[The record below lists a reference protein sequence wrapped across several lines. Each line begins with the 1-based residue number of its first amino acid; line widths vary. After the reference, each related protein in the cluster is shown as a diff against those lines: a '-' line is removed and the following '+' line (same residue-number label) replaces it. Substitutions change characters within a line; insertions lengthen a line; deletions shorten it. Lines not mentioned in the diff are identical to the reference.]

1 MYAADQ
7 PPPPNCPAANQPV
20 ANQPSQ
26 QVANRPAANQRP
38 PPNPLEQSKIYQCPA
53 LNPFYFLCC
62 ITGQFFIDICDAD
75 QCRAGVYCISAVT
88 LTVLSYIFCIG
99 LLAINLGSLIFDL
112 YMYVIGWCRYKNCTY
127 FCARY
132 SNARDLLDV
141 YLATLSPSD
150 DYNVSYS
157 NDTGTGSGL
166 LGITLEN
173 ISAYSN
179 WNKTVITTA
188 TIAGFL
194 SYYLMIF
201 LVLLPLY
208 SSLLSC
214 KPRQHRRQH
223 QRCGENS
230 KWYKNCLKF
239 FCKSIKVALFDK
251 KDYLLPFNDDKRCSN
266 KQSTAL
272 ELKQAIYFYLI
283 YSLNLVLFAGTLG
296 LFIYIMIKK
305 VTTTD
310 EKRRAINESGLMCQF
325 LSQLCAIQSCFIF
338 SKVAYAMSNNTKDMI
353 EKFKMVD
360 FSEQDIRRNGND
372 NQVIDQ
378 GLRDMVNGN
387 QGEVDHLRL
396 KRLKELDKEFIDQAD
411 ASIKPYRHWFAVH
424 WALYT
429 ITAFM
434 STALFAEKVARDIYI
449 PSDKE
454 TWIKNPKELE
464 STIYI
469 FLFTLEHIFLFLY
482 PCFRAAQITRA
493 RVNLIKKFSQYSW
506 KHLSLPSQT
515 YFINYLKA
523 QNFGF
528 RMSIACIDVTFG
540 FNLAFVS
547 IFVGVFG
554 VILKFSL

>member
-1 MYAADQ
+1 M
-7 PPPPNCPAANQPV
+7 
-20 ANQPSQ
+20 
-26 QVANRPAANQRP
+26 
-38 PPNPLEQSKIYQCPA
+38 
-53 LNPFYFLCC
+53 
-62 ITGQFFIDICDAD
+62 
-75 QCRAGVYCISAVT
+75 
-88 LTVLSYIFCIG
+88 LSYIFCIG
-99 LLAINLGSLIFDL
+99 LLAINLGSLAFDL
-112 YMYVIGWCRYKNCTY
+112 YVIGWCPYKNCTY

-141 YLATLSPSD
+141 YLATLSPPD

-179 WNKTVITTA
+179 WNKTVITMA

-194 SYYLMIF
+194 SYYLLIF

-208 SSLLSC
+208 SSLHKLISC
-214 KPRQHRRQH
+214 EPCRHR
-223 QRCGENS
+223 GENS
-230 KWYKNCLKF
+230 ERYKNCLEF
-239 FCKSIKVALFDK
+239 FCKSIKVALFDR
-251 KDYLLPFNDDKRCSN
+251 KDYLLPFNDNLRYTDKR
-266 KQSTAL
+266 STAL
-272 ELKQAIYFYLI
+272 EPKQALYFYLI

-310 EKRRAINESGLMCQF
+310 EKSRAINESGLMCQF

-338 SKVAYAMSNNTKDMI
+338 SKVAYAMSNNTTDMI
-353 EKFKMVD
+353 EKFRKVD
-360 FSEQDIRRNGND
+360 FSDQDFKANNVNIDCEIRNMINRIAPD
-372 NQVIDQ
+372 IDRDVA
-378 GLRDMVNGN
+378 GKKTIDCLRVK
-387 QGEVDHLRL
+387 LL
-396 KRLKELDKEFIDQAD
+396 KQLDEEFIDQAD

-434 STALFAEKVARDIYI
+434 SIALFAEKVARDIYI
-449 PSDKE
+449 PDKE
-454 TWIKNPKELE
+454 TWIKDPKKLE
-464 STIYI
+464 STGYI
-469 FLFTLEHIFLFLY
+469 FLFTLEHMFLFLY

-493 RVNLIKKFSQYSW
+493 RVSLIKKFSKYSW
-506 KHLSLPSQT
+506 DHLSLPSQT
-515 YFINYLKA
+515 YFINYLRA

-528 RMSIACIDVTFG
+528 RMSIACIDAVTFG